1 MKHAI
6 RRSPALSLLSLGWP
20 AALLLALGGCD
31 AATSDS
37 VDAVVDDAAVP
48 AKADAAAPPVTSDG
62 PSSAA
67 DARGQDATTPRA
79 DAVDARVVRADAVGS
94 DADRI
99 SDDADALDTVPD
111 SGKDAGPEATAGRA
125 DAVASDSARPRT
137 DVATVA
143 DTSLRGD
150 AVAPDTLVEDPD
162 AETLPCQ
169 ASVEPVTM
177 GHLTAQELKAILDGP
192 EDPYLINVKGTSIA
206 NIPGTD
212 AVLVSD
218 VPGIEELVGGNL
230 CADII
235 LYCRSGNTSQMVGA
249 ELIAKGYLNVRDLE
263 GGIGAWTAAGYPT
276 E

>member
-37 VDAVVDDAAVP
+37 VDALVDDAAAP
-48 AKADAAAPPVTSDG
+48 AKTDAAVPKVTSDG
-62 PSSAA
+62 PSPAA
-67 DARGQDATTPRA
+67 DARGTDATQSRT
-79 DAVDARVVRADAVGS
+79 DAVDVTVVRADAVAP

-99 SDDADALDTVPD
+99 SADALDTVPD
-111 SGKDAGPEATAGRA
+111 SGKDARPEAAAGRT
-125 DAVASDSARPRT
+125 DAVASDSARPRA

-143 DTSLRGD
+143 DTSPRGD
-150 AVAPDTLVEDPD
+150 AVVPDTLVEDPD

-177 GHLTAQELKAILDGP
+177 GRLTAQELKAILDGP

-249 ELIAKGYLNVRDLE
+249 ELIAKGYLKVRDLE